1 MISTGLSKYDIMPIF
16 TIPQSKG
23 AVSSFPINLSNILYF
38 SRGSRIVSKNISGAV
53 TKTNYFTIEFAF
65 LNNKEIYW
73 YFEKEAD
80 REEEFSRLLN
90 L

>member
-1 MISTGLSKYDIMPIF
+1 MPIF
-16 TIPQSKG
+16 TIPHSSG
-23 AVSSFPINLSNILYF
+23 DINSFPINISNILYF
-38 SRGSRIVSKNISGAV
+38 SRGSRIISKNISGTV

-73 YFEKEAD
+73 YFEKEID
-80 REEEFSRLLN
+80 REEEFSRLLS

>member
-1 MISTGLSKYDIMPIF
+1 MPIF
-16 TIPQSKG
+16 TTPHSRG
-23 AVSSFPINLSNILYF
+23 AISSFPINLSNILYF
-38 SRGSRIVSKNISGAV
+38 SRGSRIISKNISGTV
-53 TKTNYFTIEFAF
+53 TKTNYVTIEFAF

-80 REEEFSRLLN
+80 REEEFSRLLS

>member
-1 MISTGLSKYDIMPIF
+1 MPIF

-38 SRGSRIVSKNISGAV
+38 SRGNRIVSKNISGAV
-53 TKTNYFTIEFAF
+53 TKTNYYTIEFAF

-73 YFEKEAD
+73 YFEKEID
-80 REEEFSRLLN
+80 REEEFSRLLS